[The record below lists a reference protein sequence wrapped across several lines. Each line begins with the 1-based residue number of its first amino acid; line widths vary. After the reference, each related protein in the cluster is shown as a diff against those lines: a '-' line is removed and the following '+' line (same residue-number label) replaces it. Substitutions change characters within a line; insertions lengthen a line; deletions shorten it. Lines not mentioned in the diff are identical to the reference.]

1 MAGRDPRDRRKPE
14 WPSKDWDDDYDE
26 MYREPQ
32 EKPHPDRQRS
42 RESGEPGIRREEPD
56 RSREHAP
63 DPNAR

>member
-1 MAGRDPRDRRKPE
+1 MAESDPRHRRRPE

-32 EKPHPDRQRS
+32 ESDPQRG
-42 RESGEPGIRREEPD
+42 REPEEPGVRREDPD

-63 DPNAR
+63 DPGAR